1 MSFKLIGAL
10 LVIVGCGGFGFL
22 VAAAHRREERTLR
35 QLIAALDYMECEL
48 HYRLP
53 PLPELCCQV
62 AAESNGVVKSVFALL
77 AEELENQISPD
88 VDSCMNAALCK
99 VRDIPQKTYDA
110 LELLGHSLGRFDIE
124 GQLMGLEAV
133 RQSCRQKV
141 DELSQNRDIRLRS
154 YQTLGLCAG
163 AAIAILFI

>member
-10 LVIVGCGGFGFL
+10 LVIAGCGGFGFMI
-22 VAAAHRREERTLR
+22 AAAHRREEQTLR

-53 PLPELCCQV
+53 PLPDLCRQV
-62 AAESNGVVKSVFALL
+62 AGESRGVIQTIFALL
-77 AEELENQISPD
+77 AEELESQISPD
-88 VDSCMNAALCK
+88 VEHCMCAALSRVK
-99 VRDIPQKTYDA
+99 DIPKETYAA
-110 LELLGHSLGRFDIE
+110 LELLGRSLGRFDIE
-124 GQLMGLEAV
+124 GQQMGLEAV
-133 RQSCRQKV
+133 RHSCRQKV
-141 DELSQNRDIRLRS
+141 DMLSQNREVRLRS